1 MSNIFRITQKLL
13 NEIDRF
19 TINLPYYLNEANYF
33 RWNIYFCT
41 LHYRLQSISDIILE
55 LNAQF
60 LPLRAYN
67 MNAYNS

>member
-1 MSNIFRITQKLL
+1 MKLNILDGT
-13 NEIDRF
+13 
-19 TINLPYYLNEANYF
+19 
-33 RWNIYFCT
+33 IYFWT

>member
-1 MSNIFRITQKLL
+1 MKLIIL
-13 NEIDRF
+13 NGE
-19 TINLPYYLNEANYF
+19 
-33 RWNIYFCT
+33 IYFGT

-60 LPLRAYN
+60 LPLRADN